1 MTPVDAPFGDV
12 PHTPRG
18 HLGLFFYEAAYGVAL
33 HLRARAKSA
42 GHDTDAVLQGFPF
55 LAEYVSE
62 LTRRFPYI
70 RAWDGNGAWLRDA
83 IAEWEQGTETWLPL
97 RALAGQGI
105 DHSALLALALL
116 GLVEEDSSFATVFVS
131 LQPSLSHRRPTLG
144 LLRQILS
151 STTGDPAVDAWAYCA
166 PLVRCGVA
174 EVLNPADPRA
184 DWLLGVPRAVWSAIH
199 GERTAEPVPGVR
211 YVPPEDLA
219 PLDDLIVPSS
229 LSARLREISG
239 MLESRGS
246 SCVALRGMPGTDR
259 MALAGALARAH
270 SSGVLQVTRTAGPER
285 LRLVGP
291 LATLLRAVPLFEP
304 ELGPTDTFATPE
316 LVGYAGPILILLG
329 RDGGLAPGGSVLAV
343 EVPPD
348 APAERLRLWERELA
362 DRAGPGLATIA
373 DRFAFPGGY
382 IRECARLA
390 CARADLERRTTVTIE
405 DVREGAR
412 AVNRQQ
418 LDALAQRLD
427 GDGDWGQLVVAP
439 GTERELR
446 DLERRCR
453 HRERLASS
461 VGVGFPGGLNRGVR
475 ALFEG
480 PSGTGKTL
488 AARILAGALGV
499 DLYRVD
505 LAAVVNKYIGETEK
519 NLSRVL
525 SRAEDLDVILLLDEG
540 DALLGRRTDVRTSND
555 RYANLET
562 NYLLQRLETYQGIV
576 VITTN
581 LGGQIDPGFRRRMD
595 VVVKFPAPDAEARWL
610 LWQLHLPAGHTIDED
625 TLETVASRHQLSGG
639 QIRNAAVYANLRALD
654 DGGVVGPES
663 LVAGIQVEYRKAGLA
678 FPDAAAR
685 APQLV
690 DQGLAAFLGAIR

>member
-1 MTPVDAPFGDV
+1 
-12 PHTPRG
+12 
-18 HLGLFFYEAAYGVAL
+18 
-33 HLRARAKSA
+33 
-42 GHDTDAVLQGFPF
+42 
-55 LAEYVSE
+55 
-62 LTRRFPYI
+62 
-70 RAWDGNGAWLRDA
+70 
-83 IAEWEQGTETWLPL
+83 
-97 RALAGQGI
+97 
-105 DHSALLALALL
+105 
-116 GLVEEDSSFATVFVS
+116 
-131 LQPSLSHRRPTLG
+131 
-144 LLRQILS
+144 
-151 STTGDPAVDAWAYCA
+151 
-166 PLVRCGVA
+166 
-174 EVLNPADPRA
+174 
-184 DWLLGVPRAVWSAIH
+184 VWGAIH

-211 YVPPEDLA
+211 YVAPEDLA
-219 PLDDLIVPSS
+219 PLDDLIVPPS

-239 MLESRGS
+239 LLESRGS

-259 MALAGALARAH
+259 MALAGALARAQ
-270 SSGVLQVTRTAGPER
+270 SCGLLQVTRNAGAEQ
-285 LRLVGP
+285 LRVVGP
-291 LATLLRAVPLFEP
+291 LATLLRAMPMFEP
-304 ELGPTDTFATPE
+304 DLGPTDTFATPE
-316 LVGYAGPILILLG
+316 LVGYAGPILVLLG
-329 RDGGLAPGGSVLAV
+329 RDGGLAPGGAVLAV

-390 CARADLERRTTVTIE
+390 CARADLERRTAVTVE

-427 GDGDWGQLVVAP
+427 GDGNWGQLIVAP

-461 VGVGFPGGLNRGVR
+461 VGAGFPGGLNRGVR

-488 AARILAGALGV
+488 AARTLAGALGL

-505 LAAVVNKYIGETEK
+505 LSAVVNKYIGETEK

-595 VVVKFPAPDAEARWL
+595 AVVKFPAPDAEVRWL
-610 LWQLHLPAGHTIDED
+610 LWQLHLPAGHTVDDD

-639 QIRNAAVYANLRALD
+639 QIRNAAVYANLLALD
-654 DGGVVGPES
+654 DGGVVGPDS

-685 APQLV
+685 APQPV
-690 DQGLAAFLGAIR
+690 EQGLAAFLDAVR

>member
-1 MTPVDAPFGDV
+1 MTPIDPPFGDV
-12 PHTPRG
+12 PRTPRG

-33 HLRARAKSA
+33 HLRARAQGA

-55 LAEYVSE
+55 LADYVSE
-62 LTRRFPYI
+62 LTQRFPSI
-70 RAWDGNGAWLRDA
+70 GVWEGNGAWLRDA
-83 IAEWEQGTETWLPL
+83 IADWEQATDAWLPL
-97 RALAGQGI
+97 RALVGQGI
-105 DHSALLALALL
+105 DHSALLVLALV
-116 GLVEEDSSFATVFVS
+116 GLVEEDSSFATVFAS
-131 LQPSLSHRRPTLG
+131 LQPSLSQRRPTLG
-144 LLRQILS
+144 LLRHILTS
-151 STTGDPAVDAWAYCA
+151 AMGDPAADAWTHCA

-199 GERTAEPVPGVR
+199 GERTVEPAPGVR
-211 YVPPEDLA
+211 YVAPGDLV
-219 PLDDLIVPSS
+219 PLDDLIVPPS

-239 MLESRGS
+239 LLESRGAF
-246 SCVALRGMPGTDR
+246 CVALRGMPGTDR
-259 MALAGALARAH
+259 MALAGALARTR
-270 SSGVLQVTRTAGPER
+270 SCGLLQVTRNATVER

-291 LATLLRAVPLFEP
+291 LATLLRALPLFEP
-304 ELGPTDTFATPE
+304 DLGPTDTFATPE
-316 LVGYAGPILILLG
+316 LPGYVGPILVLLG
-329 RDGGLAPGGSVLAV
+329 RDGGLAPGGSVLGV

-348 APAERLRLWERELA
+348 APAERLRIWERELRA
-362 DRAGPGLATIA
+362 RAGPEIADIA
-373 DRFAFPGGY
+373 DRFALPGGY

-405 DVREGAR
+405 DVREAAR

-427 GDGDWGQLVVAP
+427 GDGDWGQLIVVAA
-439 GTERELR
+439 TERELR

-453 HRERLASS
+453 HRERLASA
-461 VGVGFPGGLNRGVR
+461 VGAGFPGGLNRGVR

-488 AARILAGALGV
+488 AARILASALGL

-576 VITTN
+576 VVTTN

-595 VVVKFPAPDAEARWL
+595 AVVKFPAPDAEARWL
-610 LWQLHLPAGHTIDED
+610 LWQLHLPGGHTVDED

-639 QIRNAAVYANLRALD
+639 QIRNAAVYANLLALD
-654 DGGVVGPES
+654 DGGVVGPAAI
-663 LVAGIQVEYRKAGLA
+663 VAGIQVEYRKAGVA
-678 FPDAAAR
+678 FPDAAVR
-685 APQLV
+685 SPQAV
-690 DQGLAAFLGAIR
+690 DHGLAAFLGVIR